1 MIGNRLRILAAEQM
15 DFYSDIPSDFRRDEK
30 NNDLGVIKNI
40 AAVQQSMVGIINTKK
55 GSRPFN
61 PNFGC
66 DIHGSLFENMT
77 DASMFT
83 IEKSITYAVQQ
94 YEPRVRLQNV
104 TITPNYDQNEYIVTI
119 YYALITDLNYIY
131 KLKLGLRNEQN

>member
-30 NNDLGVIKNI
+30 NNDLGVVKNI
-40 AAVQQSMVGIINTKK
+40 SAVQQSMVGIISTKK

-61 PNFGC
+61 PDFGC

-83 IEKSITYAVQQ
+83 IEKSISYAIKQ
-94 YEPRVRLQNV
+94 YEPRVNLQNV
-104 TITPNYDQNEYIVTI
+104 AITPNYDQNEYIVTI
-119 YYALITDLNYIY
+119 YYQLITDLNYIY
-131 KLKLGLRNEQN
+131 KLKMGLRNEN

>member
-1 MIGNRLRILAAEQM
+1 MIGNRLRILTAEQM
-15 DFYSDIPSDFRRDEK
+15 DFYSDIPADFRRDEK
-30 NNDLGVIKNI
+30 NNDLGVVKNI
-40 AAVQQSMVGIINTKK
+40 SAVQQSMVGIISTKK

-83 IEKSITYAVQQ
+83 IEKSISSAIQQ
-94 YEPRVRLQNV
+94 FEPRVRLQNV
-104 TITPNYDQNEYIVTI
+104 AITPNYDQNEYIVTI
-119 YYALITDLNYIY
+119 YYQLITDLNYIY
-131 KLKLGLRNEQN
+131 KLKMGLRNEQN

>member
-61 PNFGC
+61 PDFGC
-66 DIHGSLFENMT
+66 EIHDSLFENMT

-83 IEKSITYAVQQ
+83 IEKSIAYSVQQ

-104 TITPNYDQNEYIVTI
+104 VVTPNYDKNEYIVTI

-131 KLKLGLRNEQN
+131 KLKMGLRNEQS